1 MTDLHLL
8 LNSTILLVVLNFYLT
23 KRMISFCDLK
33 YSLWARSVTRQ
44 VSNATVGIVFTATF
58 LLNAFGVVSFEIEVT
73 NGRNPTTEEHLV
85 QASKALMILFS
96 LLFNLAVF
104 FAMATFSWSR
114 AEQQRLTVK
123 VVTYMLGAGLLTAVS
138 QLVQGIAAFMIWRP
152 VTPLSAQVLSKPA
165 YYIAGFGAEV
175 LIMVLYG
182 FWETNLFELT
192 RESFFP
198 RPTSSDKATSDR
210 SATQSPDLNSDG
222 SRPPSSS
229 STTQILPKQQQQ
241 QHKAGG
247 GDPNSSRAGSD
258 VAATIGEKDGSFGL
272 KHNKLN
278 LTIISG
284 PTGEK
289 KKHRE
294 AAGAAGAGF
303 EMASRAHLGITVHKE
318 VSVRVSAIGKAV

>member
-123 VVTYMLGAGLLTAVS
+123 VVTYMLGAGLFTAMS
-138 QLVQGIAAFMIWRP
+138 QVVQGIAAFMIWRP

-165 YYIAGFGAEV
+165 YYVAGFGAEV
-175 LIMVLYG
+175 LIMILYG
-182 FWETNLFELT
+182 FWETNLFALT
-192 RESFFP
+192 RDFFFP
-198 RPTSSDKATSDR
+198 RPTSSDKATLSDR
-210 SATQSPDLNSDG
+210 SATQSPDPNSDG

-229 STTQILPKQQQQ
+229 STTQILPKQQQ
-241 QHKAGG
+241 HKAGG
-247 GDPNSSRAGSD
+247 GNSISSRAGSD
-258 VAATIGEKDGSFGL
+258 VATAIGGKDGSFGL

-284 PTGEK
+284 PTVEK

-303 EMASRAHLGITVHKE
+303 EMASRAPLGITVHKE
-318 VSVRVSAIGKAV
+318 VTVRVSAIGKAI